1 MALRFIFIIFNMDA
15 YGLCGYMHVRF
26 IFIIFNMDAYGLCGY
41 MHVNVH
47 APARVV
53 GFLPEL
59 GVGAWNSNSPKEPN
73 VLLTTE

>member
-1 MALRFIFIIFNMDA
+1 MFTQCSLTAVKNIAYYLMALRF
-15 YGLCGYMHVRF
+15 L
-26 IFIIFNMDAYGLCGY
+26 FIIFNMDAYGLCGY